1 MTAANRISSARRNR
15 GFTLAEIAIVTLILG
30 LMVVGVLGALT
41 TQINQGRVSVTQ
53 RQLEEIRESL
63 LGFAAQNGYLPC
75 PDTTGDGIEDTNRA
89 NPFVP
94 TCPAVEGF
102 LPWVTL
108 GVPQTDAWGMRFR
121 YRIKDEFARPRAADS
136 PLVHLPVTGS
146 IAGCKVNPS
155 PLTASDPALTDPPSS
170 TDPNNCT
177 LDIQDTG
184 NIEIKT
190 RGNALSAKTEVTL
203 AGGTATSGSGL
214 PVVIMSFGKNSA
226 GGVDSL
232 GNIRPAPPVS
242 NFDEYANWNTAGR
255 SATAPL
261 FYSRISKEADAPCDD
276 TAGPRPMCEF
286 DDIVTWISAPLL
298 ISKMIQANRLP

>member
-1 MTAANRISSARRNR
+1 MNRSSKRDFRRRNR

-41 TQINQGRVSVTQ
+41 NQINQGRVSVTQ
-53 RQLEEIRESL
+53 RQLDEIRESL
-63 LGFAAQNGYLPC
+63 LGFAARTGHLPC
-75 PDTTGDGIEDTNRA
+75 PDTTGDGVEDTNRSNTVA
-89 NPFVP
+89 PFVP
-94 TCPAVEGF
+94 TCLLVEGY

-121 YRIKDEFARPRAADS
+121 YRVKDEFARPSAANS
-136 PLVHLPVTGS
+136 PAVGGLTPITGCDV
-146 IAGCKVNPS
+146 IAG
-155 PLTASDPALTDPPSS
+155 TTDPTPT

-184 NIEIKT
+184 DIEISA
-190 RGNALSAKTEVTL
+190 RGTPLSAKAKVPI
-203 AGGTATSGSGL
+203 AGGSATSGVGV

-226 GGVDSL
+226 GGVDAL
-232 GNIRPAPPVS
+232 GNVRPAPPVG

-255 SATAPL
+255 SATAPG
-261 FYSRISKEADAPCDD
+261 FFSRISKEADTVCDD
-276 TAGPRPMCEF
+276 TTGPRPMCEF
-286 DDIVTWISAPLL
+286 DDIVVWISAPVL